1 MTEQKNGRLTVL
13 VVILVVVVGMAVL
26 LFFVGGPLALMAV
39 QQARDAAR
47 REQARNNLKQIE
59 LALHNYHQGLLTK
72 ASVQQPDITL
82 TDALAVIRSK
92 QFVDLTHAFE
102 PGIPH
107 WPGFPDEK
115 RETLY
120 WYDEGVGTKG
130 KGFFAQEFT
139 HVGQWGT
146 HCDPPAHF
154 VKGKR
159 TIDQIDPKEMILPLV
174 VIDVHEKAAKNPD
187 YTITMDDVRGWEQR
201 HGPIHEGGFVAMRTD
216 WSKRWPDA
224 KAMRNEDA
232 QGVAHYPGWSKAV
245 LKYLYEERKI
255 TASGHETT
263 DTDPGIA
270 TSKGDYSLETYI
282 LGTDHYQI
290 ELLTNLDKVPEAGAI
305 VVVTFPK
312 PKGGSGFPARV
323 FAIVP

>member
-1 MTEQKNGRLTVL
+1 MTGTKGKNRL
-13 VVILVVVVGMAVL
+13 VVLLVALSLVLGTGILIGVL
-26 LFFVGGPLALMAV
+26 FVPIAV
-39 QQARDAAR
+39 QHARETSR
-47 REQARNNLKQIE
+47 QEQVINNLKQIQ
-59 LALHNYHQGLLTK
+59 LALESYGKTQAPQAVAGM
-72 ASVQQPDITL
+72 TL
-82 TDALAVIRSK
+82 ADALAVIKSK

-120 WYDEGVGTKG
+120 GYEGGTMG
-130 KGFFAQEFT
+130 KGFFAERYT
-139 HVGQWGT
+139 LVGQWGT

-159 TIDQIDPKEMILPLV
+159 TIDQIDPKEMILALV
-174 VIDVHEKAAKNPD
+174 VIDVHEKVAKNPD
-187 YTITMDDVRGWEQR
+187 YTISMDDVRDWEHR
-201 HGPIHEGGFVAMRTD
+201 HGAIPMGAFAAMRTD

-232 QGVAHYPGWSKAV
+232 KGVAHYPGWSHPV

-270 TSKGDYSLETYI
+270 TSKDDYSLETYI

-290 ELLTNLDKVPEAGAI
+290 ELLANLDKVPEAGAI
-305 VVVTFPK
+305 VVATFPK

-323 FAIVP
+323 FAVLP

>member
-1 MTEQKNGRLTVL
+1 MTDTKSKNRL
-13 VVILVVVVGMAVL
+13 VVLSVALGLVLGIGILIVVIGVL
-26 LFFVGGPLALMAV
+26 LVPIAV
-39 QQARDAAR
+39 QHARETSR
-47 REQARNNLKQIE
+47 REQAVNNLKRIQ
-59 LALHNYHQGLLTK
+59 LALENYEKKQALQAIPAT
-72 ASVQQPDITL
+72 TL
-82 TDALAVIRSK
+82 AEALAVIKSK

-120 WYDEGVGTKG
+120 WYDGGKGTMG
-130 KGFFAQEFT
+130 KGFFAERYT

-174 VIDVHEKAAKNPD
+174 LIDVHEKVAKNPD
-187 YTITMDDVRGWEQR
+187 YAISMEDVRNWER
-201 HGPIHEGGFVAMRTD
+201 RYGLVPEGVFVAMRTD

-224 KAMRNEDA
+224 KAMRNEDTK
-232 QGVAHYPGWSKAV
+232 GVAHYPGWSKDV

-270 TSKGDYSLETYI
+270 TSKDDYSLETYI

-290 ELLTNLDKVPEAGAI
+290 ELLANLDKVPEAGAI
-305 VVVTFPK
+305 VVATFPK

-323 FAIVP
+323 FAILP